1 MKSMGASPAMFLGI
15 SGENGTGN
23 KGTNGKVG
31 TRGTLM
37 LNFPNPKPKL
47 PTLNLNPTHFKSPNL
62 NIEIVPFLP
71 TLPFVPLLPA
81 AFLPAISH

>member
-15 SGENGTGN
+15 SGENGIGN

-37 LNFPNPKPKL
+37 LNFLNPKPKL
-47 PTLNLNPTHFKSPNL
+47 PTLNLN
-62 NIEIVPFLP
+62 IEIVPFLP
-71 TLPFVPLLPA
+71 TTPFVPL
-81 AFLPAISH
+81 